1 MWFFSLDKVLRDK
14 IDNMPDDCALMKQSI
29 QELKSLLIEKED
41 KKLKVFFWTL
51 LVLPLITWIVLIF
64 LYSNSSSNE
73 FLLFLRDYGNTVVIG
88 YTIAIISSLLLS
100 YFNNNNKVNKDL
112 LWLAGYF
119 YIYLAFA
126 LTVSYFANDLL
137 SGSQKLEDNQRNREI
152 HSELIEIK
160 NLLKKSTNSSGAT
173 MTK

>member
-1 MWFFSLDKVLRDK
+1 
-14 IDNMPDDCALMKQSI
+14 MPDDCALMKQSI

>member
-1 MWFFSLDKVLRDK
+1 
-14 IDNMPDDCALMKQSI
+14 MPDDCVLMKQSI
-29 QELKSLLIEKED
+29 QELKNLLIEKED
-41 KKLKVFFWTL
+41 QKLKVLFWIL

-64 LYSNSSSNE
+64 LYSNSSSNQ

-119 YIYLAFA
+119 YFYLVFA
-126 LTVSYFANDLL
+126 LIVSYFANDLL
-137 SGSQKLEDNQRNREI
+137 NGSQKLEDNQRNREI

-160 NLLKKSTNSSGAT
+160 SILKKSINSSGAT
-173 MTK
+173 MSK